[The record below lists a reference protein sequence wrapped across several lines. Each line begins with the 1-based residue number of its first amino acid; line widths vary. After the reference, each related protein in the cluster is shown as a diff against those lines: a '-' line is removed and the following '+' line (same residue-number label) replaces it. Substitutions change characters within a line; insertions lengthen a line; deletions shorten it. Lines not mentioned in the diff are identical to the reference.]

1 MENTIIT
8 KQSDMGIDIFPIYQ
22 SSCYS
27 AISVPTF
34 EHIYA
39 EYKVEILLRETNM
52 TKDQIRGQLSLV
64 NQEYYTPDEVG
75 VEKISLCRQEPEFL
89 NYLIANGY
97 SFSLGKDLFNM
108 PQKGVW

>member
-8 KQSDMGIDIFPIYQ
+8 KQADMGIDIFPIYQ

-27 AISVPTF
+27 LSVPTF

-39 EYKVEILLRETNM
+39 EYNVEILLRETNM
-52 TKDQIRGQLSLV
+52 TKEQIRGQLSLV
-64 NQEYYTPDEVG
+64 NQEYYTEEEVG
-75 VEKISLCRQEPEFL
+75 VEKISLCRQKPEFL
-89 NYLIANGY
+89 NFLIANGY
-97 SFSLGKDLFNM
+97 SFSLGKGYYNM